1 MRDHGSGL
9 HCAKPESFCRV
20 LRFWFR
26 VDHRMR
32 HCLLPASIARG
43 AVAADRRSRQ
53 APTADRGVFSARE
66 VTARGTGRGSG
77 GQSRQAIPGGHP
89 AGGGLGCLAPLAPF
103 EFVTPYATPARVS
116 SFNYLKLQELF
127 YIRTC

>member
-43 AVAADRRSRQ
+43 AVVADRRSRQ
-53 APTADRGVFSARE
+53 ASTADRGVFSARE
-66 VTARGTGRGSG
+66 VTLAVRARQRW
-77 GQSRQAIPGGHP
+77 AIP
-89 AGGGLGCLAPLAPF
+89 AGDSWWPPRRWRTGVSCTPGAL
-103 EFVTPYATPARVS
+103 EFATPYATPAGVS
-116 SFNYLKLQELF
+116 SCN
-127 YIRTC
+127 